1 MFCTVIVVGV
11 HFCNVIVLGV
21 HALYCNSCRY
31 TCFVL

>member
-21 HALYCNSCRY
+21 HALYCNSCRC